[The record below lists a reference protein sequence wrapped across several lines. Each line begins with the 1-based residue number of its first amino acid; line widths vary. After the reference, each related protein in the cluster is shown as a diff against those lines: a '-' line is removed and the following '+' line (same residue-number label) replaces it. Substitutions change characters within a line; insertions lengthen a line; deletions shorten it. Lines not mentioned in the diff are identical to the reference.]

1 VQVLL
6 NRVDR
11 LGWQALAHETAPTV
25 HELLGERLS
34 AVVVDPEILDE
45 DIFGFVEHVGKLAP
59 ELALVVV
66 SQQAS
71 VRDRVRGLHLGAD
84 DWIMKPCHPDEVAAR
99 IEAILRRARRATSR
113 LMTTPSVS
121 GELEIDLSRF
131 QVYVGDQ
138 SLDFTRREFEVLR
151 LLAGAVGKV
160 LTREEIYEQVWGY
173 RMAHGDRSVDVFVRS
188 GRTSTRTSGS
198 GIGSSLRSGSSDE
211 LHRLRRRAGRGAAV
225 RGSALSC
232 SNHPYGGQSRTAT
245 QIRLARR
252 QASDRPSGICHPSAD
267 AVQPVGW
274 LYAV

>member
-1 VQVLL
+1 MHSVETDVLSQPEGHIAEAVVARPAGRPRIAVIASDRAFVQVLL

-11 LGWQALAHETAPTV
+11 LGWQAFSHETAPTV

-34 AVVVDPEILDE
+34 AVVVDPDVLDE
-45 DIFGFVEHVGKLAP
+45 DVFAFIEHVGKLAP

-66 SQQAS
+66 SQTATG
-71 VRDRVRGLHLGAD
+71 RDRVRGLHLGAD

-113 LMTTPSVS
+113 LLTAPAIS

-131 QVYVGDQ
+131 QAYVADK

-173 RMAHGDRSVDVFVRS
+173 RMAHGDRSVDVFVRK
-188 GRTSTRTSGS
+188 
-198 GIGSSLRSGSSDE
+198 
-211 LHRLRRRAGRGAAV
+211 V
-225 RGSALSC
+225 RQKLEK
-232 SNHPYGGQSRTAT
+232 
-245 QIRLARR
+245 
-252 QASDRPSGICHPSAD
+252 ASPDWTYVHTHFGLGYRFEPA
-267 AVQPVGW
+267 QR
-274 LYAV
+274 

>member
-1 VQVLL
+1 MQTVETGVVSQPEGQFAESAVTRPSGRPRIAVIASDRAFVQVLL

-11 LGWQALAHETAPTV
+11 LGWQALAHDSAPHV

-34 AVVVDPEILDE
+34 AVVVDPDVLDE
-45 DIFGFVEHVGKLAP
+45 DVFSFLESVGKVAP

-66 SQQAS
+66 SDASS
-71 VRDRVRGLHLGAD
+71 VRDRVRALHLGAD
-84 DWIMKPCHPDEVAAR
+84 DWITKPCHPDEVAAR

-113 LMTTPSVS
+113 LMTAPSVS

-173 RMAHGDRSVDVFVRS
+173 RMAHGDRSVDVFVRKVRQKLEKAS
-188 GRTSTRTSGS
+188 PAWTYIHTHFGLGYRFEP
-198 GIGSSLRSGSSDE
+198 SS
-211 LHRLRRRAGRGAAV
+211 RA
-225 RGSALSC
+225 
-232 SNHPYGGQSRTAT
+232 
-245 QIRLARR
+245 
-252 QASDRPSGICHPSAD
+252 
-267 AVQPVGW
+267 
-274 LYAV
+274 

>member
-1 VQVLL
+1 MHPVETDFLSQPEGQHTAEPIVARPAGRPRIAVIASDRAFVQVLL

-11 LGWQALAHETAPTV
+11 LGWQALSHESAPTP

-34 AVVVDPEILDE
+34 AVVIDPEVLNE
-45 DIFGFVEHVGKLAP
+45 DVFGFVENVAKLAP

-66 SQQAS
+66 SQTGS

-113 LMTTPSVS
+113 LMTAPSVS

-131 QVYVGDQ
+131 QVYVGDK

-151 LLAGAVGKV
+151 LLASAPGKV

-173 RMAHGDRSVDVFVRS
+173 RMAHGDRSVDVFVRK
-188 GRTSTRTSGS
+188 
-198 GIGSSLRSGSSDE
+198 
-211 LHRLRRRAGRGAAV
+211 V
-225 RGSALSC
+225 RQKLEK
-232 SNHPYGGQSRTAT
+232 
-245 QIRLARR
+245 
-252 QASDRPSGICHPSAD
+252 ASPTWTYIHTHFGLGYRYE
-267 AVQPVGW
+267 PVER
-274 LYAV
+274 